1 VGLRWDRRTPY
12 RFKDRLRTGIEKES
26 VPKIIVN
33 DTIYLFFKTAII
45 ILVISSHDSF
55 RVLFDKIA
63 SAYFI
68 CKVYL
73 YFSIGKAN
81 PGNQH
86 CANSIGTLSFSM
98 PVRRR
103 SMKRYG
109 VRLSQRS
116 PTAANPLLQVATVGP
131 AGKRQKANT
140 DLLLETSDETLQ
152 FRRPDS
158 ACVRKKTANDHDGT
172 LL

>member
-1 VGLRWDRRTPY
+1 MIVCSFFLTQAESGLLNCNVSSLVSNNKSVFAFCLLPAGPTVATCRSGFAAVGLRWDRRTPY
-12 RFKDRLRTGIEKES
+12 RFMDRLRTGIENES
-26 VPKIIVN
+26 VPIN

-81 PGNQH
+81 HLGQP
-86 CANSIGTLSFSM
+86 
-98 PVRRR
+98 RE
-103 SMKRYG
+103 
-109 VRLSQRS
+109 
-116 PTAANPLLQVATVGP
+116 P
-131 AGKRQKANT
+131 ALCQ
-140 DLLLETSDETLQ
+140 
-152 FRRPDS
+152 
-158 ACVRKKTANDHDGT
+158 
-172 LL
+172 